1 MRKNTLNYTVF
12 LILPDEKVIF
22 KTHPHW
28 LVFALPEAC
37 IGILV
42 YLLMKYL
49 PFLLEGVSP
58 DLALKIWIILG
69 GALAF
74 AGAVIFLGWL
84 CINYYLTNLRLI
96 DERGII
102 GKRIMSIPLKRIQ
115 DVKCQFGIWG
125 RIFGFGDLEI
135 ESAGTY
141 GKIIFHFIPSPQEFK
156 EKIIQTIKMI
166 QGELK
171 KV

>member
-1 MRKNTLNYTVF
+1 MPN
-12 LILPDEKVIF
+12 EKVIF
-22 KTHPHW
+22 RTHHHW
-28 LVFALPEAC
+28 LILAGPEVC
-37 IGILV
+37 IGILTF
-42 YLLMKYL
+42 LLTKYL
-49 PFLLEGVSP
+49 PILLEGV
-58 DLALKIWIILG
+58 DRGLVLKIWIILG

-74 AGAVIFLGWL
+74 AAAVIFLGWL
-84 CINYYLTNLRLI
+84 CTNYYLTNLRLI

-125 RIFGFGDLEI
+125 RVFGFGDLEI